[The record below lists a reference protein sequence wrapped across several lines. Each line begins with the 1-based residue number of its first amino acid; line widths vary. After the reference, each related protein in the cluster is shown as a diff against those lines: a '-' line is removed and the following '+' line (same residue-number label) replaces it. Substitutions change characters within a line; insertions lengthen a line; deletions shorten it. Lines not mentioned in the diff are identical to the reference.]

1 MIVLRMG
8 ANPKPKDGIFYIWV
22 WYAKS
27 SVIYSGSNGPKL
39 TDPLEL

>member
-8 ANPKPKDGIFYIWV
+8 ANPKPKNGIFYLRIG
-22 WYAKS
+22 YAKS
-27 SVIYSGSNGPKL
+27 PVIYSGSNGPKL